1 MISLSKVAHHIWFNH
16 PLTPKNKTAE
26 LAMEV
31 GVGEDREEEG
41 WKRGGKGGRTKTGG
55 RYYREVFIK

>member
-31 GVGEDREEEG
+31 GVGEDR
-41 WKRGGKGGRTKTGG
+41 RGGMEGGGVGQKQEVGIIG
-55 RYYREVFIK
+55 RSS

>member
-16 PLTPKNKTAE
+16 PLTPKNKTAK
-26 LAMEV
+26 LAMEM

-41 WKRGGKGGRTKTGG
+41 WKRGGVGQKQEVGIIGRSS
-55 RYYREVFIK
+55 

>member
-16 PLTPKNKTAE
+16 PLTPKNKTAK
-26 LAMEV
+26 LAMEM

-41 WKRGGKGGRTKTGG
+41 WKREGGGVGQKQEVRIIGRSS
-55 RYYREVFIK
+55 

>member
-31 GVGEDREEEG
+31 GVGEDR
-41 WKRGGKGGRTKTGG
+41 RGGMEGGGGRTKTGG
-55 RYYREVFIK
+55 RHYREVFIK

>member
-1 MISLSKVAHHIWFNH
+1 MISLSKVAHIWLNH

-41 WKRGGKGGRTKTGG
+41 WKGAGVGQKQEVRIIGRSS
-55 RYYREVFIK
+55 

>member
-16 PLTPKNKTAE
+16 PLTPKNKTAK
-26 LAMEV
+26 LAMEM

-41 WKRGGKGGRTKTGG
+41 WKRGRGG
-55 RYYREVFIK
+55 

>member
-41 WKRGGKGGRTKTGG
+41 WKGGGVGQKQEVGIIGRSS
-55 RYYREVFIK
+55 